1 MKQIPTSALVV
12 GDIFT
17 NEMKLNGRKAYLV
30 TKVNQM
36 SINCIDRADPMKKVV
51 SMKIEGNVWWLRH
64 VDV

>member
-1 MKQIPTSALVV
+1 MKQIPTSAIVV

-36 SINCIDRADPMKKVV
+36 
-51 SMKIEGNVWWLRH
+51 
-64 VDV
+64 